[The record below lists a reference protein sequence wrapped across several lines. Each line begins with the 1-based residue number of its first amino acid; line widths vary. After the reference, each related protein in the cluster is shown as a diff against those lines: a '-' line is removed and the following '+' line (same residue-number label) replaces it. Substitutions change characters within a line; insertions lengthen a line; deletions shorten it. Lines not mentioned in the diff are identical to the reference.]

1 MAQFPKTDSSRRAT
15 RLRMMQAMTIKI
27 ASTGAGSVVG
37 VLQTLSRTGGRARL
51 SGGFKEGDLVEVE
64 LHTPRGEL
72 RALVEMLAPHSD
84 SEGVLQ
90 PFRFV
95 GLEDEQHQLLLEVL
109 RQLREGAAASKKS
122 EF

>member
-1 MAQFPKTDSSRRAT
+1 MPQFPKSDSSRRAT
-15 RLRMMQAMTIKI
+15 RLRILQAVTVKI
-27 ASTGAGSVVG
+27 PHAGAGPVVG

-51 SGGFKEGDLVEVE
+51 SAGFRQGDLVEVE

-72 RALVEMLAPHSD
+72 RALVEMLAPQTD

-109 RQLREGAAASKKS
+109 RLVREGASASKKS